1 MLLLAMFR
9 FLYLTSVKDYR
20 GGYLNTLYAGES
32 FSKALCGRDSTVPI
46 LTTKTIAL
54 SKETFFSDIRIP

>member
-9 FLYLTSVKDYR
+9 FLYLTSVKDYG
-20 GGYLNTLYAGES
+20 GGYLNTLYAGEA
-32 FSKALCGRDSTVPI
+32 FSKALCGRDRTV
-46 LTTKTIAL
+46 LTTKKIAL